1 MVSFTVDRR
10 LAALNDYAILDTPR
24 EAEFDDVVRLA
35 CDILKAPIA
44 AVNLIAADRQW
55 FKAEIGLGV
64 REMALDN
71 SICAHAILETE
82 SLVIPDT
89 QLDPRL
95 KNNALVHGEPHLR
108 AYAGI
113 LLRTEDGAPLGTLCV
128 LDYVVRDWEPKALE
142 SLRALARQVMTQLEY
157 RRALAQRDAALHDQA
172 RSVHTIQAA
181 NLARELALDA
191 AQLGRWDHRPTT
203 GERFFDQR
211 AREILGL
218 GEAEP
223 ESLESSFARV
233 HPDDQPR
240 VDAARAR
247 VMRPERTGPYDVEM
261 RIVHADGAARWI
273 SAKGRTTFEDGVC
286 TRFIGVLQDINE
298 RKVGEERRQLL
309 TNELN
314 HRVKNSLALAQAVVD
329 ASLRGAKSLDEGR
342 ATATARIRALSHAHD
357 ILTSETWSSA
367 AVFDIVLA
375 MVDSLTL
382 NPARIE
388 VSGEGLRLGPRAALQ
403 LSLALHELATNASK
417 YGALSNDVGKVFISW
432 SADHE
437 DPRHFHFA
445 WRERGGPA
453 VVEPS
458 SRGFGSRLIERATAA
473 AFEGEVKLVF
483 NPDGVVWT
491 IDAPLKGLEEE
502 R

>member
-1 MVSFTVDRR
+1 MASFTIDRR

-24 EAEFDDVVRLA
+24 EAEFDDVVKLA
-35 CDILKAPIA
+35 CDILQAPIA

-64 REMALDN
+64 REMPLDN
-71 SICAHAILETE
+71 SICAQAMLESE
-82 SLVIPDT
+82 SMVISDT
-89 QLDPRL
+89 RLDARL
-95 KNNALVHGEPHLR
+95 QNNALVHGEPYLR

-113 LLRTEDGAPLGTLCV
+113 LLKTDEGLALGTLCV
-128 LDYVVRDWEPKALE
+128 LDYVVRRWDETAIG

-157 RRALAQRDAALHDQA
+157 RRALAQRDTALSEQA
-172 RSVHTIQAA
+172 RSVETIRAA
-181 NLARELALDA
+181 TLDREMALDA
-191 AQLGRWDHRPTT
+191 AQLGRWDHRPST
-203 GERFFDQR
+203 GERFFDRR

-218 GEAEP
+218 GESEP
-223 ESLESSFARV
+223 EGLELSFARV
-233 HPDDQPR
+233 HPDDQVR
-240 VDAARAR
+240 VNEARAR
-247 VMRPERTGPYDVEM
+247 VMHPDRIGPYDVEM
-261 RIVHADGAARWI
+261 RVVHADGAVRWV

-298 RKVGEERRQLL
+298 RKVGEERRNLL

-329 ASLRGAKSLDEGR
+329 ASLRGAKTLDEGR
-342 ATATARIRALSHAHD
+342 ASATARIRALSHAHD

-375 MVDSLTL
+375 MVDSLSL
-382 NPARIE
+382 DPARIE

-417 YGALSNDVGKVFISW
+417 YGSLSNQVGKVAITW
-432 SADHE
+432 SADHQ

-445 WRERGGPA
+445 WQERGGPA
-453 VVEPS
+453 VVEPTT
-458 SRGFGSRLIERATAA
+458 RGFGSRLIERATAA
-473 AFEGEVKLVF
+473 AFAGEVKLVF
-483 NPDGVVWT
+483 DPTGVIWT
-491 IDAPLKGLEEE
+491 IDAPLSGLEEE

>member
-1 MVSFTVDRR
+1 MTWSGSP
-10 LAALNDYAILDTPR
+10 AN
-24 EAEFDDVVRLA
+24 
-35 CDILKAPIA
+35 ILKAPIA

-64 REMALDN
+64 REMALDD
-71 SICAHAILETE
+71 SICAHAILENE
-82 SLVIPDT
+82 SLIIPDT

-95 KNNALVHGEPHLR
+95 KDNALVHGEPHLR

-113 LLRTEDGAPLGTLCV
+113 LLKTEDGVPLGTLCV
-128 LDYVVRDWEPKALE
+128 LDYVVRDWDAEALE

-157 RRALAQRDAALHDQA
+157 RRALAQRDAAMNEQS
-172 RSVHTIQAA
+172 RSVRTIQAA
-181 NLARELALDA
+181 NFARELALDA
-191 AQLGRWDHRPTT
+191 AQLGRWDHNPAT
-203 GERFFDQR
+203 GERFFDHR

-218 GEAEP
+218 GEVEP

-233 HPDDQPR
+233 HPDDQAR
-240 VDAARAR
+240 IDAARSQ

-261 RIVHADGAARWI
+261 RIIHADGAVRWI
-273 SAKGRTTFEDGVC
+273 SAKGRTTFEDGIC

-298 RKVGEERRQLL
+298 RKVGEERRTLL

-329 ASLRGAKSLDEGR
+329 ASLRGAKTLDEGR

-375 MVDSLTL
+375 MVNSLTL
-382 NPARIE
+382 DPARIE
-388 VSGEGLRLGPRAALQ
+388 ISGQGLRLGPRAALQ

-417 YGALSNDVGKVFISW
+417 YGALSNDVGKVKITW
-432 SADHE
+432 SADHAE
-437 DPRHFHFA
+437 PRHFHFA
-445 WRERGGPA
+445 WQERGGPV
-453 VVEPS
+453 VVEPTT
-458 SRGFGSRLIERATAA
+458 RGFGSRLIERATAA
-473 AFEGEVKLVF
+473 AFEGKVKLIF
-483 NPDGVVWT
+483 DPEGVLWT
-491 IDAPLKGLEEE
+491 IEAPLKGLEEE

>member
-1 MVSFTVDRR
+1 MATFTVDNR
-10 LAALNDYAILDTPR
+10 LAALHDYAILDTPR

-35 CDILKAPIA
+35 CDILQAPIS

-64 REMALDN
+64 REMPLDN
-71 SICAHAILETE
+71 SICAQAMLENE
-82 SLVIPDT
+82 SLVIVDT
-89 QLDPRL
+89 HLDPRL

-113 LLRTEDGAPLGTLCV
+113 LLKTEEGLPLGTLCV
-128 LDYVVRDWEPKALE
+128 LDYVVRQWDDRAID
-142 SLRALARQVMTQLEY
+142 SLRALARQVMTQLNY
-157 RRALAQRDAALHDQA
+157 RRALAQRNAALQEQD
-172 RSVHTIQAA
+172 RSVQAIQNA

-191 AQLGRWDHRPTT
+191 AQLGRWDHRPAT
-203 GERFFDQR
+203 GERFFDRR

-218 GEAEP
+218 GETEP
-223 ESLESSFARV
+223 ESLDSSFARV

-240 VDAARAR
+240 INAARER
-247 VMRPERTGPYDVEM
+247 VMRPDRIGPYDVEM
-261 RIVHADGAARWI
+261 RIVHADGAVRWV
-273 SAKGRTTFEDGVC
+273 SAKGRTSFEDGVC
-286 TRFIGVLQDINE
+286 TRFIGVLQDIHE

-329 ASLRGAKSLDEGR
+329 ASLRGAKSLEEGR

-382 NPARIE
+382 DPARIE
-388 VSGEGLRLGPRAALQ
+388 ISGEGLRLGPRAALQ

-417 YGALSNDVGKVFISW
+417 YGALSNETGKVLIRW

-437 DPRHFHFA
+437 DPRHFHFS
-445 WRERGGPA
+445 WRESGGPA
-453 VVEPS
+453 VVEPTV
-458 SRGFGSRLIERATAA
+458 RGFGSRLIERATAN
-473 AFEGEVKLVF
+473 AFEGKVAF
-483 NPDGVVWT
+483 RFDPQGVVWT